1 MRVLENLEPKSVFRF
16 FEDLTRIPH
25 DSGNEKEL
33 SDYLVKFAK
42 DRNLEVIQDEA
53 LNVII
58 KKPATKGYENVPGVI
73 IQGHMDMVCE
83 KLKSSNHDF
92 KKDPL
97 KLRIID
103 DKFVYATDTTLGADD
118 GISLAYGLAILDSN
132 NIEHPA
138 IEFVATTEE
147 ETVMGGATALDTSL
161 LKGKVLLNID
171 AEEEGVFIAGGAGGI
186 MVYPEINAEFEDF
199 NGEAL
204 KLEISGFKGGHSGME
219 IHKQRGNANKLMGR
233 ILYALSKEVDFNIAS
248 IKGGSKHN
256 AIPQYCQSII
266 AVKKEDGEKVKEIC
280 TALEKDLKAEYRIGE
295 PDVNLS
301 VKSIE
306 GVEKQLTKKLTEDV
320 TRFLVLVPDGLQSMS
335 QEINGLVESSLNLGI
350 VEMVED
356 KIKFIID
363 IRSAVKSKKVEIT
376 NRVEALCK
384 VIGANMTKD
393 GDYPE
398 WEYEAESKIK
408 DLSIKTYSDLFGS
421 EPQIT
426 ALHAGLECG
435 IFKEKMG
442 QEVEMISFG
451 PDIFDVHTANEHFK
465 IESVGRCYRFLTEL
479 LKNMK

>member
-1 MRVLENLEPKSVFRF
+1 
-16 FEDLTRIPH
+16 
-25 DSGNEKEL
+25 
-33 SDYLVKFAK
+33 
-42 DRNLEVIQDEA
+42 
-53 LNVII
+53 
-58 KKPATKGYENVPGVI
+58 
-73 IQGHMDMVCE
+73 
-83 KLKSSNHDF
+83 
-92 KKDPL
+92 
-97 KLRIID
+97 
-103 DKFVYATDTTLGADD
+103 
-118 GISLAYGLAILDSN
+118 
-132 NIEHPA
+132 
-138 IEFVATTEE
+138 
-147 ETVMGGATALDTSL
+147 
-161 LKGKVLLNID
+161 
-171 AEEEGVFIAGGAGGI
+171 

-266 AVKKEDGEKVKEIC
+266 TVKKEEVEKVKEIC

>member
-1 MRVLENLEPKSVFRF
+1 
-16 FEDLTRIPH
+16 
-25 DSGNEKEL
+25 
-33 SDYLVKFAK
+33 
-42 DRNLEVIQDEA
+42 
-53 LNVII
+53 
-58 KKPATKGYENVPGVI
+58 
-73 IQGHMDMVCE
+73 
-83 KLKSSNHDF
+83 
-92 KKDPL
+92 
-97 KLRIID
+97 
-103 DKFVYATDTTLGADD
+103 
-118 GISLAYGLAILDSN
+118 
-132 NIEHPA
+132 
-138 IEFVATTEE
+138 
-147 ETVMGGATALDTSL
+147 MGGATALDTSL

-171 AEEEGVFIAGGAGGI
+171 AEEEGVFIVGCAGGI
-186 MVYPEINAEFEDF
+186 MVYPEINAEFEEF

-256 AIPQYCQSII
+256 AISQYCQSII
-266 AVKKEDGEKVKEIC
+266 AVKKEQVEKVKEIC

-306 GVEKQLTKKLTEDV
+306 GVEKQLTKKVTEDV

-363 IRSAVKSKKVEIT
+363 IRSAVKSKKIEIT

>member
-1 MRVLENLEPKSVFRF
+1 
-16 FEDLTRIPH
+16 
-25 DSGNEKEL
+25 
-33 SDYLVKFAK
+33 
-42 DRNLEVIQDEA
+42 
-53 LNVII
+53 
-58 KKPATKGYENVPGVI
+58 
-73 IQGHMDMVCE
+73 
-83 KLKSSNHDF
+83 
-92 KKDPL
+92 
-97 KLRIID
+97 
-103 DKFVYATDTTLGADD
+103 
-118 GISLAYGLAILDSN
+118 
-132 NIEHPA
+132 
-138 IEFVATTEE
+138 
-147 ETVMGGATALDTSL
+147 
-161 LKGKVLLNID
+161 
-171 AEEEGVFIAGGAGGI
+171 
-186 MVYPEINAEFEDF
+186 
-199 NGEAL
+199 
-204 KLEISGFKGGHSGME
+204 ME

-266 AVKKEDGEKVKEIC
+266 TVKKEDVEKVKEIC
-280 TALEKDLKAEYRIGE
+280 VDLEKDLKAEYRIGE

-306 GVEKQLTKKLTEDV
+306 GVEKQLTKKVTEDV

-350 VEMVED
+350 VEMVDD

-363 IRSAVKSKKVEIT
+363 IRSAVKSKKIEIT

-398 WEYEAESKIK
+398 WEYEAESRIK
-408 DLSIKTYSDLFGS
+408 DLSIKTYSDLFWI

-442 QEVEMISFG
+442 SKVEMISFG
-451 PDIFDVHTANEHFK
+451 PDIFDVHTANEHFR